1 MWQGLVRGGRGG
13 GGGSDLGGWR
23 SSLGLRV
30 LGRVEGFP
38 VVLLV
43 GVGECGGAWRGSPWW
58 CRTLETTSKR
68 PVTGTQVEGGCT
80 GKRCR

>member
-1 MWQGLVRGGRGG
+1 
-13 GGGSDLGGWR
+13 
-23 SSLGLRV
+23 V